1 MLTCIILADNMYL
14 YIPDSKFHIQSE
26 IVTVCIMFSSELDS
40 VTGEILN
47 INMLPMQVSMFNC
60 RKFKLIEND
69 TIGSVNEA
77 SNMWSELFP
86 LFLFVTEMLYR

>member
-1 MLTCIILADNMYL
+1 ML
-14 YIPDSKFHIQSE
+14 
-26 IVTVCIMFSSELDS
+26 SSEVDS

-47 INMLPMQVSMFNC
+47 IYMLPMQVRMFNC
-60 RKFKLIEND
+60 RKLKLIEND
-69 TIGSVNEA
+69 TIGSVNEV